1 MILKNYYSVLG
12 TAFFGKKITIKKLSG
27 DNVTLYYSD
36 VSNCA
41 PLLGFFQNSV
51 EIAGTY
57 SSGVMFG
64 TNSTPPTF
72 EDYTINNTGV
82 TVTGTIAKTVNIND
96 NGSVTAVLNCT
107 LTNTGE
113 TEITISEVGLKA
125 SFTNT
130 GSVLFD
136 RTVLDTPVT
145 IPAGGVGQVEYTIT
159 FNLPTATTVTN

>member
-1 MILKNYYSVLG
+1 MFLRNYYSILG
-12 TAFFGKKITIKKLSG
+12 TAFFGKKMTIKGLSG
-27 DNVTLYYSD
+27 GEKTLYYSD
-36 VSNCA
+36 VNHCS

-51 EIAGTY
+51 SIAETNT
-57 SSGVMFG
+57 SGVMFG

-72 EDYTINNTGV
+72 EDYTIDNSGV
-82 TVTGTIAKTVNIND
+82 SVAGTIAKTVNIND

-107 LTNTGE
+107 LTNTGDA
-113 TEITISEVGLKA
+113 EITISEAGLKVA
-125 SFTNT
+125 LTNT

-159 FNLPTATTVTN
+159 FNLPTATA

>member
-1 MILKNYYSVLG
+1 MFLKNYYSVLG
-12 TAFFGKKITIKKLSG
+12 TAFFGKKMTVKVLNGGEK
-27 DNVTLYYSD
+27 TLYYQD
-36 VSNCA
+36 VSKCA
-41 PLLGFFQNSV
+41 PLLGFIQNSV
-51 EIAGTY
+51 SIAEDHT
-57 SSGVMFG
+57 SGVMFG

-72 EDYTINNTGV
+72 EDYTINNSGI
-82 TVTGTIAKTVNIND
+82 TVTGALDKTVNIND
-96 NGSVTAVLNCT
+96 NGGITAVLNCT

-113 TEITISEVGLKA
+113 AEITISEVGLKA

-159 FNLPTATTVTN
+159 FNYPTATA

>member
-1 MILKNYYSVLG
+1 MFLKNYYSVLG
-12 TAFFGKKITIKKLSG
+12 TAFFGKKMTIKGLNG
-27 DNVTLYYSD
+27 GEGTLYYPD

-51 EIAGTY
+51 GIAGSY

-82 TVTGTIAKTVNIND
+82 TVTGSIAKTVNIND
-96 NGSVTAVLNCT
+96 NGSVTAILNCT

-113 TEITISEVGLKA
+113 TEITISEVGLKV
-125 SFTNT
+125 SLTNT
-130 GSVLFD
+130 GSVLFE

-145 IPAGGVGQVEYTIT
+145 IPAGGVGQVVYTIT
-159 FNLPTATTVTN
+159 FNYPTATI

>member
-1 MILKNYYSVLG
+1 MFLKNYYSVLG
-12 TAFFGKKITIKKLSG
+12 TAFFGKKMTVIGLG
-27 DNVTLYYSD
+27 GGEGTLYYSD
-36 VSNCA
+36 VGNCE

-51 EIAGTY
+51 SIAGDYT
-57 SSGVMFG
+57 SGVMFG

-72 EDYTINNTGV
+72 EDYTINNSGI

-96 NGSVTAVLNCT
+96 NGGITAVLNCT

-130 GSVLFD
+130 GSVLFE

-145 IPAGGVGQVEYTIT
+145 IPAGGVGQVVYTIT
-159 FNLPTATTVTN
+159 FNYPTAT